1 MTTLPGMSLDGRVAL
16 VTGAAGG
23 IGSAIARDLDALG
36 ARVVVA
42 DVDAAGAADVAG
54 TLGHGTPYTI
64 DLLDADAI
72 ARVPTYV
79 GTVDILV
86 NNAGASQ
93 VGRFVESDPATWDV
107 LHRINLL
114 APMLLTHALLPGML
128 EREWGRVVFIATD
141 SARIGA
147 GGEVVYSAYKAGLLG
162 LTRSLAREAARGQVT
177 CNAVCPG
184 PTDTAM
190 TRELMARNEAMLE
203 SLLRAVPLRRLG
215 RPDDI
220 AGLVAFLC
228 TERAG
233 YITGQTLSASGG
245 ITMV

>member
-1 MTTLPGMSLDGRVAL
+1 MTTLPGMSLEGRTAL

-36 ARVVVA
+36 ATVVVA
-42 DVDAAGAADVAG
+42 DVDAVGATDVAG
-54 TLGHGTPYTI
+54 TLARGTPYAI
-64 DLLDADAI
+64 DLLDEGAI
-72 ARVPTYV
+72 ARAGAELGP
-79 GTVDILV
+79 VDILV

-93 VGRFVESDPATWDV
+93 VGRFVDSDPSTWDV
-107 LHRINLL
+107 LYRVNLL

-128 EREWGRVVFIATD
+128 ERGWGRVVFIATD

-147 GGEVVYSAYKAGLLG
+147 GGEVVYSAFKAGLLG

-184 PTDTAM
+184 PTDTPM
-190 TRELMARNEAMLE
+190 TRELMAGKEAMLE
-203 SLLRAVPLRRLG
+203 ALLHAIPLRRLG
-215 RPDDI
+215 RPDDV

-233 YITGQTLSASGG
+233 FVTGQTMSASGG